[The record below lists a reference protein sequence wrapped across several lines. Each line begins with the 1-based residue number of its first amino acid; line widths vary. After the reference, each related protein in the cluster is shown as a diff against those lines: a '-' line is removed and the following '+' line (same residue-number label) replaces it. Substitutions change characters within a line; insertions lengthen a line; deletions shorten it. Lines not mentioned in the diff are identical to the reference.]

1 MGIFIDLGIGRHWV
15 STWKFGCF
23 VLFLTDPFKRSSPEF
38 WPIPR
43 CPPHFLWERFNRR
56 YTLQASQQ
64 RMVDEWWW
72 LYPIRMAESKFHRTI
87 RTIRTMLMKCW
98 KLSWSNMWQLNIS
111 EKVRLSKTIQNYFN
125 YHSWQPSTEPVKIP
139 LTYPIS
145 WNTSW
150 LIDFPFYIIII
161 IPE

>member
-1 MGIFIDLGIGRHWV
+1 MKPEIRIHDWDMLPNTLASKPTFCRGKLPLLVKTCKNYVDLCC
-15 STWKFGCF
+15 SSLSQLMC
-23 VLFLTDPFKRSSPEF
+23 LFKLCLNYQINFMLR
-38 WPIPR
+38 
-43 CPPHFLWERFNRR
+43 
-56 YTLQASQQ
+56 
-64 RMVDEWWW
+64 
-72 LYPIRMAESKFHRTI
+72 FHRTI

-161 IPE
+161 IPELYIRR